1 MSLILASTPN
11 KKGRSSFKLWN
22 SQISLAMGMELG
34 GEENSRHLE
43 VKVFL
48 ILCSSES
55 LQQRERDSGGEEGRC
70 TFCSFQWI
78 LKFLMLRQSGEEE
91 GVVQRQCY

>member
-43 VKVFL
+43 VKGVR
-48 ILCSSES
+48 ES
-55 LQQRERDSGGEEGRC
+55 LRDKEGE
-70 TFCSFQWI
+70 FSW
-78 LKFLMLRQSGEEE
+78 RQS
-91 GVVQRQCY
+91 QAYRF